1 MALNPLSEL
10 LGRVKTF
17 GISMALY
24 TLLFIPQ
31 TLTKSFTGFVV
42 SRLLIG
48 IFGSVA
54 SSMIAGT
61 LVDMYGTKTRGRAMN
76 AFTLSIFV
84 GQGIGPAI
92 ASNLAERTDYRWI
105 WGVSSLSS
113 EV

>member
-17 GISMALY
+17 SISMSLY

-31 TLTKSFTGFVV
+31 TLTRTFAGFVV
-42 SRLLIG
+42 SRTLIG
-48 IFGSVA
+48 VTGSVA

-61 LVDMYGTKTRGRAMN
+61 LVDMYGNESRGRAMN

-84 GQGIGPAI
+84 GQGLGPVVGAYV
-92 ASNLAERTDYRWI
+92 AERADYRWV
-105 WGVSSLSS
+105 WGVSFQSDQ
-113 EV
+113 V